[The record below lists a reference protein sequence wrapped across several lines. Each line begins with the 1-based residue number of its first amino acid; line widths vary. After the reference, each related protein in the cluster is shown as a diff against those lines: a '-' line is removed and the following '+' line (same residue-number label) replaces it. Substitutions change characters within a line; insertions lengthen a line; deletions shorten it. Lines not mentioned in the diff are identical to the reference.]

1 MKTDTTTNA
10 SFEYYINHETS
21 RSKRSYFIKVAGLLS
36 RPYTLL
42 KHTLHIFL
50 GVCLKVSEN

>member
-10 SFEYYINHETS
+10 SFECYINHETS
-21 RSKRSYFIKVAGLLS
+21 RSTRSYFIKVAGLLS

-42 KHTLHIFL
+42 NQTLHIFL
-50 GVCLKVSEN
+50 GVFFKVSEY